1 MARDKFEFHDPG
13 TIGSSESFLF
23 NGSRKS
29 KGCHVSV
36 VSGIILVFLAIAIT
50 VGVGLIVHFAGDR
63 VVCNCGTGTD
73 GNGGDNDRQIGVTSK
88 TSPPPITETTLD
100 PDTKQCIA
108 NCEAGIFPT
117 CSPGTT
123 MANPGATTP
132 KTPEKVTDVRL
143 PTGLIPVHY
152 KLKLQP
158 DMYGDNPE
166 NFLFSGAVEIFIHCQ
181 VSTNNITLHINKLTI
196 KNSSLALVEQNGN
209 RVVDYS
215 HYKVDEAR
223 QFFIL
228 HLRSSLSA
236 GMNYTLNM
244 EFEGPLKPDLKGL
257 YLSQYKRGNNSVY
270 IATTQMQATDARKA
284 FPCFD
289 EPAFKAVFEVT
300 LVRKGHMKSLS
311 NMPQTKTEL
320 NADGWYE
327 DHYEPT
333 VKMSTYLL
341 AFVVCDFVSVEKNTT
356 KGTVVKVWS
365 RPEAIN
371 QTQYALEAGV
381 AILEYFEAYYDVPYP
396 LPKQDM
402 IAIPDFA
409 AGAME
414 NWGLITYRETALLYD
429 PAVSSLGNKQSV
441 AIIVSHELAH
451 QWFGNLVSPLWWD
464 DLWLNEGFASYVEY
478 LGVDNFAKEFKL
490 GLRFPSIDIQ
500 GVFRPDGL
508 ASSHPIY
515 VPVGHPDEIIEIFD
529 SISYNKGASIIRM
542 MSYFLTEDTF
552 RKGLTSY
559 LRKHAY
565 DVATHDDLWTSLSQ
579 EATGIDVKQVMD
591 TWTLQMGYPVVKIDL
606 DNTTPTGAVRVTQKH
621 FLIDPSVEPSP
632 KYPSPYNYKWEIP
645 LTLTTSKQ
653 PRWEGNRIKWMSQTD
668 ITLDKSTDLDNIGNS
683 DWVVANIQQYGY
695 YRVNYNKKNWENIIR
710 QLSTDHN
717 MIHVINRAQLIDDAF
732 NIARSGSDPDVDVI
746 LAMRTTKH
754 LDKDFEYMP
763 WRAALN
769 NIGYIHTMLSRTS
782 HFGNFKAYMLGLI
795 LPLYNRHGWATID
808 DPVESFSR
816 TSAIGHA
823 CAYGHQHC
831 LDEATK
837 LFRQWMNTPNPDAN
851 NPIKVDLKSLVYCYA
866 IKNGGQA
873 EWDWAYERYKKA
885 NVAAEKSKLI
895 VALTCSNE
903 PWILNRY
910 LEYSMDRK
918 EVRQQDAVSVMA
930 NIAGNSI
937 GKSMAW
943 NFFRANW
950 DKIFAEFGGLFSFDT
965 LISSM
970 TGGFNTEFELEQLQ
984 ALMSSKGNLGSGQ
997 RAFEQ
1002 AVEKT
1007 WANIKWM
1014 QANEQKLGD
1023 WLKSGGITPDPGTSN
1038 DVRLPSTLHP
1048 VYYKLDLKPDI
1059 YGNDPEHFNFSGS
1072 VEITI
1077 FCNESTLQIKL
1088 HSNKLTIPENDVKL
1102 MDENGVRLDIS
1113 NTEMDTEN
1121 QFFILNLPHVLEKGK
1136 NYTLKMK
1143 FEGPLKDDLTG
1154 LYRSQYFST
1163 AKNKTVHIA
1172 TTQMQPTDARKAFP
1186 CFDEPAF
1193 RAVFEVTLWR
1203 KDPMKSLSNMPI
1215 RNTTTQSGGWIAD
1228 HYLPTLKM
1236 STYLLA
1242 FIICDF
1248 DYVEN
1253 TTSRNTIVRVWA
1265 RPEAKDQAYYALDAG
1280 VRILEYFEGYY
1291 NITFPLPKQDMI
1303 AIPDFAAGAME
1314 NWGLITYRETAVL
1327 YDPKVSSAGNKQWV
1341 AVVVSHEL
1349 AHQWFGNLV
1358 TPLWWDDLWLNEGFA
1373 SYVEYLGVDFIE
1385 PTFKMME
1392 QFLTEA
1398 LHDVFGYDGLANSHP
1413 IYVPVGHPDEINEI
1427 FDTISYSKGASII
1440 RMMSHFLTE
1449 DLFRRGLT
1457 HYLNRHA
1464 YDVATH
1470 DDLWNALTEQTQKEG
1485 ELMDVKTIMD
1495 TWTLQM
1501 GYPVVKINRDYSGH
1515 SATVTQSHFLI
1526 DPTVEPNPKYPSP
1539 FNYKWEV
1546 PLTFTTSVNPQW
1558 GGTDIRWMH
1567 KNDANFMLNTTD
1579 LNNVGDDG
1587 WVIGNLQQYGYY
1599 RVNYDRKN
1607 WDNILSQLQDDHTK
1621 INVKNRAQI
1630 IDDVFNI
1637 GSSGM
1642 DSDVDIVLA
1651 METTKYLVKEV
1662 DYIPWETALI
1672 SMGQT
1677 DRMLS
1682 KTGLY
1687 GNYQKYMLGQILPLY
1702 NKVGWEDTGDHIEQY
1717 NRINALSKACDYGH
1731 QPCRDKASEMFTAW
1745 MRSAN
1750 PDMNNPIAP
1759 NLKSLVYCNA
1769 IKNGGSAEWNFAYE
1783 RYKKANVASEQS
1795 KLLYGLSC
1803 STETWILSRYLDYAL
1818 TPTEVRKQDATSVIR
1833 YVARN
1838 PIGRCLAWD
1847 FIREKW
1853 TYIIGDY
1860 GSGWSFSGL
1869 IDSIT
1874 GSFNTQFELDQLN
1887 AFISSHDNLGSGQ
1900 RAFEQAVEK
1909 TQANI
1914 KWMQANEK
1922 KLGEWLAANV
1932 DPTDTITK
1940 PSDVRLPTTMLPNY
1954 YKLWLRPDIY
1964 GSDPETFTFD
1974 GVVEITM
1981 LCNETTKVIKLHT
1994 NKLTINSV
2002 ELMET
2007 ANNASV
2013 GGITRSEDKSRQF
2026 LVINAPENFVVGK
2039 NYTLKINFTGPLK
2052 DDLAGLYRSQYFSST
2067 RNETIHIATT
2077 QMQPTDARKAFPCF
2091 DEPAFKAVFEVTLWR
2106 KEPMISLSNMP
2117 IRSTTTQD
2125 DWKLDHYFPT
2135 VKMPTYLLA
2144 FIICDFV
2151 YVERNTTRNTAV
2163 RVWARPEAKDQTTYA
2178 LDAGVEILEYF
2189 EEYYNIN
2196 FPLPKQD
2203 MIAIPDFAA
2212 GAMENWG
2219 LITYRETALLYDP
2232 KVSSASNKQRVAVVV
2247 SHELAHQWFG
2257 NLVSPLWWD
2266 DLWLNEGFA
2275 SYVEYLGV
2283 DFFELTWKMMEQFL
2297 VEDLEDV
2304 FKLDGLANS
2313 HPIYVPVGHPDEINE
2328 IFDRISY
2335 AKGAS
2340 IIRMMNNFLTEEV
2353 FKKGLTR
2360 YLNRHA
2366 YDVATHD
2373 DLWAA
2378 LSEQTRE
2385 DGHSVDVK
2393 TIMDTWTLQMGYPVV
2408 KINRTYSEQPSTV
2421 SQSHFLIDPTVEPNP
2436 KYPSPFNYKWE
2447 IPLTLTTSNSP
2458 MWNGT
2463 IRWMNKN
2470 DISLNTTDLNNV
2482 GDDGWVIG
2490 NLQQYGYYRVNYDRK
2505 NWENILNQ
2513 LNTNHRMIHVKNRAQ
2528 IIDDAFNIAN
2538 SGIDP
2543 AVDIDLAM
2551 QTTKYLSKETEYI
2564 PWEAALLNV
2573 GYLDI
2578 MMSKTQHYGNYQKY
2592 MLRQILPLY
2601 NRVGWEDTE
2610 GHLEQYNKINALGRA
2625 CAYGYQPC
2633 LDKAT
2638 EMFNSWM
2645 NSANPDEDNPIP
2657 PNLKSLVYCNAI
2669 KKGTSQLWDWTYE
2682 RYKKANVASE
2692 QVKLLYGLSCSSQTW
2707 ILSRY
2712 LEYAITSSEIRKQD
2726 GTSVIVYVA
2735 RNHIG
2740 RGLAW
2745 DFIRSKWN
2753 FLMNDY
2759 GGGSF
2764 SFSSIIRGVTTHFN
2778 TQFELEKLNEFIS
2791 SRDNLGSGQRAFEQ
2805 AVEKTQ
2811 ANIKW
2816 MEANEQKLGDW
2827 LAANVDS
2834 TDLVTKPTDVRLP
2847 ADLMPSYYKLELRP
2861 DIYQDDPKGFNFSGK
2876 VDITMHCNN
2885 ATNVIKLHIKSLTI
2899 DGVELVDMNG
2909 LPVPYTNT
2917 EEDKSREFFI
2927 VNLPQMLV
2935 QGMNY
2940 TLTLNFS
2947 GPLRDDLVGLY
2958 WSQYFSSMKN
2968 KTVHIATSQ
2977 LAPTDARKVFPCFDE
2992 PAIKAEFEVILL
3004 RKSHMKS
3011 LSNMPQ
3017 RFNQSRGDDWYAD
3030 HYAPT
3035 VKMSTYL
3042 LAFVVCDFDYV
3053 ENTTANGTK
3062 VRVWARPEA
3071 MNQTLYA
3078 LQAGVRIL
3086 GYFERY
3092 YAIDYPLPKQ
3102 DMIAIPDFAAGAMEN
3117 WGLITYRETAL
3128 LYDPKVS
3135 SASNKQRVAVV
3146 VSHELAHQW
3155 FGNLVTPLWWDDI
3168 WLNEGFASYVEYLG
3182 VDYIEPTWKMMEQFL
3197 VEDLE
3202 YVFKLDGLA
3211 SSHPIYVPVGH
3222 PDEINEIFDRISY
3235 SKGASIIR
3243 MMSSFLTED
3252 TFKKGLTLYLNK
3264 HAYDVA
3270 THDDLWN
3277 ALSTQTA
3284 SEGRAIDVK
3293 SIMDTWTLQMGYPV
3307 VKVDVQTRNVTQMH
3321 FLQDPSATPDPKYDS
3336 SFNYKWYVPLT
3347 LTSSQH
3353 VDWNS
3358 QNIIWMNLTDVTL
3371 TSADM
3376 GSPDPTNGDWV
3387 IANLQQF
3394 GYYRVNYDL
3403 QNWQNILTQLSV
3415 NHAVINVKNRA
3426 QLIDDAFSVAGS
3438 GIDPDIDVKFAMK
3451 TTLYLVN
3458 ETEYLPWNSAIT
3470 NLDRVDLLLS
3480 STGYYGFYQKYML
3493 KQILPLY
3500 EMVGWEDNGDQL
3512 MQYNRINALNKACSY
3527 GHQPCLD
3534 NATTLFN
3541 TWKLEVNPDEINPIT
3556 PNLKSTVYCNAIE
3569 NGGQEEWDWMYER
3582 YKKANV
3588 ATERSKLLVG
3598 LSCSR
3603 EPFILSRY
3611 LSYSLNSAEIRRQDG
3626 PSVIGYIARNPI
3638 GRLMAWDFMQSQWDK
3653 IMEIYGKST
3662 FSFPRIIKGVTSTLT
3677 TPIELQQVEAFVK
3690 RQSNLGTGERAFQQ
3704 GIEEIKANV
3713 AWIEKNAENVGNWL
3727 KENTST

>member
-1 MARDKFEFHDPG
+1 MTHKVEAAKIFLDLCGQLRRQDLNIRRVK
-13 TIGSSESFLF
+13 SS
-23 NGSRKS
+23 
-29 KGCHVSV
+29 
-36 VSGIILVFLAIAIT
+36 
-50 VGVGLIVHFAGDR
+50 
-63 VVCNCGTGTD
+63 
-73 GNGGDNDRQIGVTSK
+73 
-88 TSPPPITETTLD
+88 
-100 PDTKQCIA
+100 
-108 NCEAGIFPT
+108 
-117 CSPGTT
+117 
-123 MANPGATTP
+123 
-132 KTPEKVTDVRL
+132 
-143 PTGLIPVHY
+143 
-152 KLKLQP
+152 
-158 DMYGDNPE
+158 
-166 NFLFSGAVEIFIHCQ
+166 
-181 VSTNNITLHINKLTI
+181 
-196 KNSSLALVEQNGN
+196 
-209 RVVDYS
+209 
-215 HYKVDEAR
+215 
-223 QFFIL
+223 
-228 HLRSSLSA
+228 
-236 GMNYTLNM
+236 
-244 EFEGPLKPDLKGL
+244 
-257 YLSQYKRGNNSVY
+257 
-270 IATTQMQATDARKA
+270 
-284 FPCFD
+284 
-289 EPAFKAVFEVT
+289 
-300 LVRKGHMKSLS
+300 
-311 NMPQTKTEL
+311 
-320 NADGWYE
+320 
-327 DHYEPT
+327 
-333 VKMSTYLL
+333 
-341 AFVVCDFVSVEKNTT
+341 
-356 KGTVVKVWS
+356 VKVWS

-668 ITLDKSTDLDNIGNS
+668 ITLDKSTDLDNIGSS

-769 NIGYIHTMLSRTS
+769 NIGYIHSMLSRTS
-782 HFGNFKAYMLGLI
+782 HFGNFKAYMLGLV

-831 LDEATK
+831 LDEATN

-866 IKNGGQA
+866 IKNGGQT

-950 DKIFAEFGGLFSFDT
+950 DKIFAEYGSGPFDFST
-965 LISSM
+965 LISSV
-970 TGGFNTEFELEQLQ
+970 TSWFNTEFELEQLQ
-984 ALMSSKGNLGSGQ
+984 ALMSSKGNLGSGK

-1007 WANIKWM
+1007 RANIKWM

-1059 YGNDPEHFNFSGS
+1059 YGNDPERFNFSGS

-1077 FCNESTLQIKL
+1077 FCNESTPQIKL
-1088 HSNKLTIPENDVKL
+1088 HSNKLTIPEGDVEL
-1102 MDENGVRLDIS
+1102 MDENRDPLAIS
-1113 NTEMDTEN
+1113 NTKMDTEN
-1121 QFFILNLPHVLEKGK
+1121 QFFILNLPRDLEKGK

-1143 FEGPLKDDLTG
+1143 FEGPLRDDLAG

-1163 AKNKTVHIA
+1163 ARNKTVHIA

-1203 KDPMKSLSNMPI
+1203 KDSMKSLSNMPI
-1215 RNTTTQSGGWIAD
+1215 RSSTTESGGWVAD
-1228 HYLPTLKM
+1228 HYHPTLKM

-1717 NRINALSKACDYGH
+1717 
-1731 QPCRDKASEMFTAW
+1731 
-1745 MRSAN
+1745 
-1750 PDMNNPIAP
+1750 
-1759 NLKSLVYCNA
+1759 
-1769 IKNGGSAEWNFAYE
+1769 
-1783 RYKKANVASEQS
+1783 
-1795 KLLYGLSC
+1795 
-1803 STETWILSRYLDYAL
+1803 
-1818 TPTEVRKQDATSVIR
+1818 
-1833 YVARN
+1833 
-1838 PIGRCLAWD
+1838 
-1847 FIREKW
+1847 
-1853 TYIIGDY
+1853 
-1860 GSGWSFSGL
+1860 
-1869 IDSIT
+1869 
-1874 GSFNTQFELDQLN
+1874 
-1887 AFISSHDNLGSGQ
+1887 
-1900 RAFEQAVEK
+1900 
-1909 TQANI
+1909 
-1914 KWMQANEK
+1914 
-1922 KLGEWLAANV
+1922 
-1932 DPTDTITK
+1932 
-1940 PSDVRLPTTMLPNY
+1940 
-1954 YKLWLRPDIY
+1954 
-1964 GSDPETFTFD
+1964 
-1974 GVVEITM
+1974 
-1981 LCNETTKVIKLHT
+1981 
-1994 NKLTINSV
+1994 
-2002 ELMET
+2002 
-2007 ANNASV
+2007 
-2013 GGITRSEDKSRQF
+2013 
-2026 LVINAPENFVVGK
+2026 
-2039 NYTLKINFTGPLK
+2039 
-2052 DDLAGLYRSQYFSST
+2052 
-2067 RNETIHIATT
+2067 
-2077 QMQPTDARKAFPCF
+2077 
-2091 DEPAFKAVFEVTLWR
+2091 
-2106 KEPMISLSNMP
+2106 
-2117 IRSTTTQD
+2117 
-2125 DWKLDHYFPT
+2125 
-2135 VKMPTYLLA
+2135 
-2144 FIICDFV
+2144 
-2151 YVERNTTRNTAV
+2151 V
-2163 RVWARPEAKDQTTYA
+2163 RVWARREAEDQTAYA
-2178 LDAGVEILEYF
+2178 LNAGVNILEHF
-2189 EEYYNIN
+2189 ENYYNIS

-2283 DFFELTWKMMEQFL
+2283 DFIESTWKMMEQFL

-2340 IIRMMNNFLTEEV
+2340 IIRMMNNFLTEDV
-2353 FKKGLTR
+2353 FRRGLTR

-2385 DGHSVDVK
+2385 DGHPVDVK

-2463 IRWMNKN
+2463 IRWMKKN

-2505 NWENILNQ
+2505 NWDNILNQ
-2513 LNTNHRMIHVKNRAQ
+2513 LNTHHRMIHVKNRAQ

-2543 AVDIDLAM
+2543 AVDIELAM

-2592 MLRQILPLY
+2592 MLHQILPLY
-2601 NRVGWEDTE
+2601 NRVGWEDTGGPGE
-2610 GHLEQYNKINALGRA
+2610 HLEHYNRINALGRA

-2669 KKGTSQLWDWTYE
+2669 KKGTSQMWDWTYE

-2778 TQFELEKLNEFIS
+2778 TQFELDKLNEFIS

-2816 MEANEQKLGDW
+2816 MQANEKKLGEW
-2827 LAANVDS
+2827 LAANVDP
-2834 TDLVTKPTDVRLP
+2834 TDTVTKPSDVRLP
-2847 ADLMPSYYKLELRP
+2847 TTMLPNYYKLWLRP
-2861 DIYQDDPKGFNFSGK
+2861 DIYGSDPETFTFDG
-2876 VDITMHCNN
+2876 VVEITMLCNE
-2885 ATNVIKLHIKSLTI
+2885 TTKVIKVHTNKLTI
-2899 DGVELVDMNG
+2899 NSVELMETADNASVTG
-2909 LPVPYTNT
+2909 FTRS
-2917 EEDKSREFFI
+2917 EDKARQF
-2927 VNLPQMLV
+2927 LV
-2935 QGMNY
+2935 INAPENFDVGKNY
-2940 TLTLNFS
+2940 TLKINFT
-2947 GPLRDDLVGLY
+2947 GPLKDDLAGLY
-2958 WSQYFSSMKN
+2958 RSQYFSSTRN
-2968 KTVHIATSQ
+2968 KTVHIATTQ
-2977 LAPTDARKVFPCFDE
+2977 MQPTDARKAFPCFDE
-2992 PAIKAEFEVILL
+2992 PAFKAVFEVTLW
-3004 RKSHMKS
+3004 RKDPMKS
-3011 LSNMPQ
+3011 LSNMPIRRTTTQ
-3017 RFNQSRGDDWYAD
+3017 DDWKLD
-3030 HYAPT
+3030 HYFPT
-3035 VKMSTYL
+3035 VKMPTYL
-3042 LAFVVCDFDYV
+3042 LAFIICDFVHV
-3053 ENTTANGTK
+3053 ERNTT
-3062 VRVWARPEA
+3062 
-3071 MNQTLYA
+3071 
-3078 LQAGVRIL
+3078 
-3086 GYFERY
+3086 
-3092 YAIDYPLPKQ
+3092 
-3102 DMIAIPDFAAGAMEN
+3102 
-3117 WGLITYRETAL
+3117 
-3128 LYDPKVS
+3128 
-3135 SASNKQRVAVV
+3135 
-3146 VSHELAHQW
+3146 
-3155 FGNLVTPLWWDDI
+3155 
-3168 WLNEGFASYVEYLG
+3168 
-3182 VDYIEPTWKMMEQFL
+3182 
-3197 VEDLE
+3197 
-3202 YVFKLDGLA
+3202 
-3211 SSHPIYVPVGH
+3211 
-3222 PDEINEIFDRISY
+3222 
-3235 SKGASIIR
+3235 
-3243 MMSSFLTED
+3243 
-3252 TFKKGLTLYLNK
+3252 
-3264 HAYDVA
+3264 
-3270 THDDLWN
+3270 
-3277 ALSTQTA
+3277 
-3284 SEGRAIDVK
+3284 
-3293 SIMDTWTLQMGYPV
+3293 
-3307 VKVDVQTRNVTQMH
+3307 RNT
-3321 FLQDPSATPDPKYDS
+3321 
-3336 SFNYKWYVPLT
+3336 
-3347 LTSSQH
+3347 
-3353 VDWNS
+3353 
-3358 QNIIWMNLTDVTL
+3358 
-3371 TSADM
+3371 
-3376 GSPDPTNGDWV
+3376 
-3387 IANLQQF
+3387 
-3394 GYYRVNYDL
+3394 
-3403 QNWQNILTQLSV
+3403 
-3415 NHAVINVKNRA
+3415 AVI
-3426 QLIDDAFSVAGS
+3426 
-3438 GIDPDIDVKFAMK
+3438 
-3451 TTLYLVN
+3451 
-3458 ETEYLPWNSAIT
+3458 EYIFYAVI
-3470 NLDRVDLLLS
+3470 LLLWY
-3480 STGYYGFYQKYML
+3480 T
-3493 KQILPLY
+3493 
-3500 EMVGWEDNGDQL
+3500 
-3512 MQYNRINALNKACSY
+3512 
-3527 GHQPCLD
+3527 
-3534 NATTLFN
+3534 
-3541 TWKLEVNPDEINPIT
+3541 
-3556 PNLKSTVYCNAIE
+3556 
-3569 NGGQEEWDWMYER
+3569 
-3582 YKKANV
+3582 
-3588 ATERSKLLVG
+3588 
-3598 LSCSR
+3598 
-3603 EPFILSRY
+3603 
-3611 LSYSLNSAEIRRQDG
+3611 
-3626 PSVIGYIARNPI
+3626 
-3638 GRLMAWDFMQSQWDK
+3638 
-3653 IMEIYGKST
+3653 
-3662 FSFPRIIKGVTSTLT
+3662 
-3677 TPIELQQVEAFVK
+3677 
-3690 RQSNLGTGERAFQQ
+3690 
-3704 GIEEIKANV
+3704 
-3713 AWIEKNAENVGNWL
+3713 
-3727 KENTST
+3727 